1 MYQPPKTFF
10 FANDN
15 AKKAVVMFHGYAGST
30 NDMRMVAR
38 FLQRNGYAVY
48 CSNFAGH
55 ATGNPS
61 DILKYGIDDW
71 LQNARDAIS
80 YVRDRGYKDVA
91 VCGLSLG
98 GIIATWM
105 LAECQDIKTGI
116 AISAPYI
123 MNVTNK
129 FYDQFIYYANLVYQ
143 AQKKTPAEIQALD
156 KNLRLNVPIQV
167 KQITNLVMMT
177 KKRANEIIQT
187 MMLAQ
192 GDADDMLNPES
203 MSSFASE
210 LPMQPV
216 VHHYLNAGHVLTVNT
231 AHHDL
236 EQDVLHFLN
245 DNL

>member
-10 FANDN
+10 FANDD
-15 AKKAVVMFHGYAGST
+15 AQKVVVMFHGYAGST
-30 NDMRMVAR
+30 NDMRMLAR
-38 FLQRNGYAVY
+38 FLQRYGYAVY
-48 CSNFAGH
+48 SSNFAGH

-61 DILKYGIDDW
+61 DILNYGVDDW

-80 YVRDRGYKDVA
+80 YVRNRGYKEIA

-123 MNVTNK
+123 MNVTDK
-129 FYDQFIYYANLVYQ
+129 FYDQFIYYANLVYK
-143 AQKKTPAEIQALD
+143 AQNVPTLEIQKQD
-156 KNLRLNVPIQV
+156 KILRQAVPAQV
-167 KQITNLVMMT
+167 KQISNLVTMT
-177 KKRANEIIQT
+177 NKRVNEIMQI

-192 GDADDMLNPES
+192 GNDDDMINLES
-203 MSSFASE
+203 VSSFANK

-216 VHHYLNAGHVLTVNT
+216 VHQYANAGHVLTVNN